1 MIRALRPED
10 APAVAVVQRESEV
23 AEAVPADGIVHWF
36 ETQPERACVAGWVAV
51 EDEEVVGW
59 ARARLLWKTSTP
71 GVGEVWAF
79 VPPRARGRG
88 HGGRLVEAALAH
100 LRDAGARVLESWAVI
115 DDGRRFLEARGFRPG
130 RSQRVLV
137 LDLAGVEAPEPA
149 PPAGVRVLP
158 LREVLDR
165 PRELHELDAAAV
177 ADVPETFVYDD
188 VRYDEW
194 RRTELGN
201 PALELDGSFVAL
213 AGELPVAY
221 AFVYADRAAGVAA
234 NDMTGTLPAYR
245 RRGLARLVKLA
256 TIRWARAEGF
266 GRFVTESDDA
276 NVGMLRLNESL
287 GYQQVAVETEYLREV
302 RAEPRSRAAV

>member
-10 APAVAVVQRESEV
+10 APVVAAIQRESEV
-23 AEAVPADGIVHWF
+23 PEAVPAEGIVHWF
-36 ETQPERACVAGWVAV
+36 GAQPERARVVGWVAV
-51 EDEEVVGW
+51 EGAAVVGW
-59 ARARLLWKTSTP
+59 ARARLLWKTSAP

-79 VPPRARGRG
+79 VAPRARGRG
-88 HGGRLVEAALAH
+88 HGGGLVEAALAH
-100 LRDAGARVLESWAVI
+100 LREADARVLESWAVV

-137 LDLAGVEAPEPA
+137 LDLAGVEVPEPG
-149 PPAGVRVLP
+149 PLAGVRVVP

-165 PRELHELDAAAV
+165 PRELHALDAAAV

-194 RRTELGN
+194 RRTELEN

-266 GRFVTESDDA
+266 GRFVTESDDE

-287 GYQQVAVETEYLREV
+287 GYRQVAVETEYLREV
-302 RAEPRSRAAV
+302 PGEPPGAAV